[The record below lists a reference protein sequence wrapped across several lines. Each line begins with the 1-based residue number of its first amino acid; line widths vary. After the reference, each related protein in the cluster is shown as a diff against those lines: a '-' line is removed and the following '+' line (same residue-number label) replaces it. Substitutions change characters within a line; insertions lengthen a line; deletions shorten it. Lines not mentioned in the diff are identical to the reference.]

1 MLEKNEINH
10 IARYSVLKRSGE
22 MNKIVIWPELPY
34 WLMVN
39 EAAVKLIDNVE
50 GKNLKQ
56 IVEAAQDGMD
66 EKIKSEEVEE
76 FLECLQSVGVVWQG
90 KNEMV
95 NQEIYFANIAILKQ
109 LRAKDSFYHLRSQD
123 DYG

>member
-50 GKNLKQ
+50 GKNLKT
-56 IVEAAQDGMD
+56 DSRGCTGWNGRKN
-66 EKIKSEEVEE
+66 KI
-76 FLECLQSVGVVWQG
+76 
-90 KNEMV
+90 
-95 NQEIYFANIAILKQ
+95 
-109 LRAKDSFYHLRSQD
+109 
-123 DYG
+123 